1 MSEIR
6 SGLLELLQGAS
17 VARKVLSAPRPDLGI
32 ADIEPFP
39 FLAIV
44 GQEEMKLALVL
55 AVINPLIGGVLLVGS
70 RGTAKTTAVH
80 SLIDLLP
87 VLRRS
92 VCPEGCT
99 EELLEEKGIDAI
111 CSDCAERVG
120 YGEPLTVE
128 DRVRIVDLPL
138 NARLDDV
145 VGGIN
150 ERIALEQQRVRLARG
165 ILGQAD
171 GNVLYIDEVSL
182 LEDAVTDAILNAA
195 SQGFYTVRRGP
206 MNLRYR
212 SRFLLIGSMNPAEGK
227 LRPQIMDRF
236 GLRAVVRGLTDPESR
251 YQVYNRALSYYQNP
265 EKLAESYSDMTL
277 SMAQQIESARERL
290 SSVTINGEAMRLG
303 LQVIQDLGVDS
314 GRAEITLFEA
324 SRAYCAADERDEVTT
339 DDIKAV
345 APLAMRLRQS
355 SGLNEFFRNQEVED
369 LRLQTLLEEKSG
381 EISSEKTS
389 ESE

>member
-1 MSEIR
+1 MSEVR
-6 SGLLELLQGAS
+6 SGLLELLKGAS
-17 VARKVLSAPRPDLGI
+17 VARKVLEAPKVDLGI
-32 ADIEPFP
+32 ADVEPYP

-44 GQEEMKLALVL
+44 GQAEMKLALVL

-87 VLRRS
+87 IRRRS

-99 EELLEEKGIDAI
+99 EELLEEKGMEAI
-111 CSDCAERVG
+111 CSECAERVG

-138 NARLDDV
+138 NARLEDV

-150 ERIALEQQRVRLARG
+150 ERVALEQQRIRLARG
-165 ILGQAD
+165 ILGHAD
-171 GNVLYIDEVSL
+171 GNVLYIDEVNL
-182 LEDAVTDAILNAA
+182 LDDAVSDAILNAA

-212 SRFLLIGSMNPAEGK
+212 SRFLLIGSMNPAEGE

-236 GLRAVVRGLTDPESR
+236 GLRAVVRGLTDAQMR
-251 YQVYNRALSYYQNP
+251 YQVYQQALAYYQNP

-277 SMAQQIESARERL
+277 SMAGQIETARDKL
-290 SSVTINGEAMRLG
+290 PSVTISDSARQMG
-303 LQVIQDLGVDS
+303 LDIISELGVDS

-324 SRAYCAADERDEVTT
+324 ARAYCAADERDVVTHE
-339 DDIKAV
+339 DVGAV
-345 APLAMRLRQS
+345 APMSVRFRHS
-355 SGLNEFFRNQEVED
+355 SGLSDFFRQQEEED
-369 LRLQTLLEEKSG
+369 RKLGTLIQDITDTLPDDEKSG
-381 EISSEKTS
+381 PK
-389 ESE
+389 

>member
-1 MSEIR
+1 MSEVR
-6 SGLLELLQGAS
+6 SGLLELLKGAS
-17 VARKVLSAPRPDLGI
+17 VARKVLEAPKVDLGI
-32 ADIEPFP
+32 ADVEPYP

-44 GQEEMKLALVL
+44 GQAEMKLALVL

-87 VLRRS
+87 VRRRS

-99 EELLEEKGIDAI
+99 EELLEEKGMEAI
-111 CSDCAERVG
+111 CSECAERVG

-138 NARLDDV
+138 NARLEDV

-150 ERIALEQQRVRLARG
+150 ERVALEQQRIRLARG
-165 ILGQAD
+165 ILGHAD
-171 GNVLYIDEVSL
+171 GNVLYIDEVNL
-182 LEDAVTDAILNAA
+182 LDDAVSDAILNAA

-212 SRFLLIGSMNPAEGK
+212 SRFLLIGSMNPAEGE

-236 GLRAVVRGLTDPESR
+236 GLRVVVRGLTDPQMR
-251 YQVYNRALSYYQNP
+251 YQVYQQALDYYQNP

-277 SMAQQIESARERL
+277 SMAQQIETARDKL
-290 SSVTINGEAMRLG
+290 PSVTINDSARQMG
-303 LQVIQDLGVDS
+303 LDIISELGVDS

-324 SRAYCAADERDEVTT
+324 ARAYCAADERDIVTHE
-339 DDIKAV
+339 DVGAV
-345 APLAMRLRQS
+345 APMSVRFRHS
-355 SGLNEFFRNQEVED
+355 SGLSDFFRQQEEED
-369 LRLQTLLEEKSG
+369 RKLGTLIQDITGALPDDKKSG
-381 EISSEKTS
+381 PK
-389 ESE
+389 

>member
-1 MSEIR
+1 MSINR
-6 SGLLELLQGAS
+6 SELLELLRGHS
-17 VARKVLSAPRPDLGI
+17 DARKVLSAPKVDLGI
-32 ADIEPFP
+32 ADVEPFP

-70 RGTAKTTAVH
+70 RGTAKTTAVY
-80 SLIDLLP
+80 SLLDLLP
-87 VLRRS
+87 IRRRS

-99 EELLEEKGIDAI
+99 DELLETNGMDAI

-120 YGEPLTVE
+120 YGDPLTVE

-138 NARLDDV
+138 NARLEDV

-150 ERIALEQQRVRLARG
+150 ERVALEQQRVRLVRG

-171 GNVLYIDEVSL
+171 GNVLHIDEVNL
-182 LEDAVTDAILNAA
+182 LDDAVADAILNAA
-195 SQGFYTVRRGP
+195 SQGFYTVRRGAL
-206 MNLRYR
+206 NLRYR

-236 GLRAVVRGLTDPESR
+236 GLRAIVRGLSDPELR
-251 YQVYNRALSYYQNP
+251 YRVYEQALSYHLDP
-265 EKLAESYSDMTL
+265 ERLSAGYSEMTL
-277 SMAQQIESARERL
+277 AMAQQIELARERL
-290 SSVTINGEAMRLG
+290 PDVKIGEAAKQLG
-303 LQVIQDLGVDS
+303 LEVINELEIDS

-324 SRAYCAADERDEVTT
+324 ARAYCVADERDLVVI

-345 APLAMRLRQS
+345 APLSIRFRQS
-355 SGLNEFFRNQEVED
+355 DGLNEFFKMQETED
-369 LRLQTLLEEKSG
+369 LRLNTVLEDLTKDIDSG
-381 EISSEKTS
+381 STGDSA
-389 ESE
+389 

>member
-1 MSEIR
+1 VSEIR

-17 VARKVLSAPRPDLGI
+17 VARKVLSAPKPDLGI

-87 VLRRS
+87 VLCRS

-171 GNVLYIDEVSL
+171 GNVLYIDEVNL

-212 SRFLLIGSMNPAEGK
+212 SRFLLIGSMNPAEGQ

-236 GLRAVVRGLTDPESR
+236 GLRAVVRGLTDSESR

-265 EKLAESYSDMTL
+265 DKLAESYSDMTL

-290 SSVTINGEAMRLG
+290 PSVTISGEAVRLG

-345 APLAMRLRQS
+345 APLSLRLRES

-381 EISSEKTS
+381 EISSEQSS

>member
-1 MSEIR
+1 MSEVR
-6 SGLLELLQGAS
+6 SGLLELLKGAS
-17 VARKVLSAPRPDLGI
+17 VARKVLEAPKVDLGI
-32 ADIEPFP
+32 ADVEPYP

-44 GQEEMKLALVL
+44 GQAEMKLALVL

-87 VLRRS
+87 VRRRS
-92 VCPEGCT
+92 VCPEGCN
-99 EELLEEKGIDAI
+99 EELLEEKGMEAI
-111 CSDCAERVG
+111 CSECAERVG

-138 NARLDDV
+138 NARLEDV

-150 ERIALEQQRVRLARG
+150 ERVALEQQRIRLARG
-165 ILGQAD
+165 ILGHAD
-171 GNVLYIDEVSL
+171 GNVLYIDEVNL
-182 LEDAVTDAILNAA
+182 LDDAVSDAILNAA

-212 SRFLLIGSMNPAEGK
+212 SRFLLIGSMNPAEGE

-236 GLRAVVRGLTDPESR
+236 GLRVVVRGLTDAQMR
-251 YQVYNRALSYYQNP
+251 YQVYQQALAYYQNP

-277 SMAQQIESARERL
+277 SMAQQIETARDKL
-290 SSVTINGEAMRLG
+290 PSVTINDSAKQMG
-303 LQVIQDLGVDS
+303 LDIISELGVDS

-324 SRAYCAADERDEVTT
+324 ARAYCAADERDVVTHE
-339 DDIKAV
+339 DVGAV
-345 APLAMRLRQS
+345 APMSVRFRHS
-355 SGLNEFFRNQEVED
+355 SGLSDFFRQQEEED
-369 LRLQTLLEEKSG
+369 RKLGTLIQDITGALPDDKKSG
-381 EISSEKTS
+381 PK
-389 ESE
+389 